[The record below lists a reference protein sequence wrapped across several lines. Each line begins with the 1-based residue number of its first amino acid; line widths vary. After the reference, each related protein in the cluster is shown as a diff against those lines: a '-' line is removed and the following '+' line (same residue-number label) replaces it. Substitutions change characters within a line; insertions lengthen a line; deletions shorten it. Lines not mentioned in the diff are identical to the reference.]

1 MALTN
6 RPAPGATIEQDRF
19 NRGAD
24 SRLSHAL
31 SRARWVIAWE
41 RLWPTLAT
49 VATVIGLF
57 LAVSWLGTWL
67 WLPPLGRA
75 IGVGLFFLLT
85 AAAFATFVKF
95 RLPSSAEGL
104 RRLDRNTGMDH
115 RPATAMADDL
125 AADKA
130 DSLSVALWR
139 AHVERA
145 LRSAKSLKAGVPVPQ
160 LARRDPFA
168 LRGLVAVALIATFF
182 AASGDRTRRIAAAF
196 DWQGVMAPANYRID
210 AWVNPP
216 TYTGKPPVILAGLR
230 PGEPVPAAANPPAP
244 ALSVPAG
251 STLVIRATGDVHLD
265 VVVTGGLADP
275 ATAAP

>member
-6 RPAPGATIEQDRF
+6 RPVSGATIEQTGI
-19 NRGAD
+19 NRSAD
-24 SRLSHAL
+24 VRLTRAL
-31 SRARWVIAWE
+31 SRARWVLVWE

-95 RLPSSAEGL
+95 RLPSSAEAL
-104 RRLDRNTGMDH
+104 RRLDRNTGLTH

-125 AADKA
+125 ATDKA
-130 DSLSVALWR
+130 DSLSVTLWQ

-145 LRSAKSLKAGVPVPQ
+145 LRAAKTLKAGVPVPE
-160 LARRDPFA
+160 LARRDPWA
-168 LRGLVAVALIATFF
+168 LRGLVAVALVATFF
-182 AASGDRTRRIAAAF
+182 AATGDRMRRIAAAF
-196 DWQGVMAPANYRID
+196 DWHGVVAPANYRID
-210 AWVNPP
+210 A
-216 TYTGKPPVILAGLR
+216 
-230 PGEPVPAAANPPAP
+230 
-244 ALSVPAG
+244 
-251 STLVIRATGDVHLD
+251 
-265 VVVTGGLADP
+265 
-275 ATAAP
+275 